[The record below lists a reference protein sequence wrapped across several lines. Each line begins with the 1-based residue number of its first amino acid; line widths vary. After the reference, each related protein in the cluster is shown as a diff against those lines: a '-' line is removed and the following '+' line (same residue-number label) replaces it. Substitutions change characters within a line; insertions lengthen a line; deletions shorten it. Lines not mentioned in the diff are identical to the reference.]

1 MFTCAAASSSDE
13 CARCVTAL
21 TENPRSAFQDL
32 REARFV
38 LLLDE
43 SSSFTYSLVIKF
55 VSTHMM
61 LLAVLEVTVVMF
73 IIPFCDCSRWYCE
86 KNIIMLAIDMC
97 CESKSLLENQLVYF
111 DETQFI
117 ETNVFS
123 KCFGWCVDA
132 AAWDWFNIII
142 YHPRCLLSFSLT
154 VPSGR
159 AIKDSLCG
167 RSAGLFCQ
175 TSFEKKKKTVN

>member
-1 MFTCAAASSSDE
+1 MTSAHAASRPLQKTHAAPFKTSG
-13 CARCVTAL
+13 
-21 TENPRSAFQDL
+21 
-32 REARFV
+32 EARFV

-73 IIPFCDCSRWYCE
+73 IIPFCDRSRWYCE

-111 DETQFI
+111 DKTQFI

-123 KCFGWCVDA
+123 KCFGWRVDA
-132 AAWDWFNIII
+132 AAWDCFNFII

-175 TSFEKKKKTVN
+175 TSFEKRKKKNS